1 MSRKSAIPP
10 PRPPAPKGGSSGGI
24 SFSFKALEEGDD
36 EDEELT
42 ILDGKFDRQVSQE
55 REKQARE
62 ADRDRSY
69 SQAREADRERS
80 YSKSPVEKFQTVSE
94 DKPLTRSQNSIEKIK
109 DLTGK
114 IQDSISKKI
123 EEFSDSPTKSEPIK
137 IKERT
142 NSFNSFTADFESS
155 LEKSGTKDDNY
166 SAGEINGISS
176 IDNETQYFEMSGES
190 EMNEESKMGSF
201 EGLNVVEEYYNP
213 EVAADFSDLPGV
225 IPMVR
230 QRKKFHVMKS
240 KPAVPPVPMS
250 MLRLSKDLKEDPVE
264 PQKPEA
270 PVASEKNDSNE
281 NITNSI
287 AIIAKDKLHT
297 IVNVAG
303 KNVPVWKIICG
314 IMVMF
319 LYLILPFPS
328 YINGLIAGAILSS
341 AGWTLYLWM
350 MRPRKPR
357 EAIPDLPLDQLPPMP
372 VPEMK
377 EPKGEDGCYKV
388 NIC

>member
-270 PVASEKNDSNE
+270 PVASEKNGSNE

-314 IMVMF
+314 MIVMF
-319 LYLILPFPS
+319 LYLILPLPS